1 MSNQESISL
10 FYTEK
15 ETNMFDDEREESPR
29 QAGKR
34 WPLLA
39 LAGVLLVGLAL
50 LLLWQFN
57 PWQRTSGGSTTA
69 GGTTT
74 SGTAS
79 TSTDVKEG
87 QPDPPIYWQTIEET
101 IAQGLHLT
109 VAQVKAALQPPPG
122 QRDSLGIAHV
132 ASEQGISEAQLRPIE
147 IDAIQKGHNLLVSMG
162 ILTQQG
168 SDQGMQTIRHWDQA
182 TLDDHVTGWF
192 LND

>member
-1 MSNQESISL
+1 
-10 FYTEK
+10 
-15 ETNMFDDEREESPR
+15 MFDDEREESPR
-29 QAGKR
+29 KTGKR
-34 WPLLA
+34 WPFLA

-50 LLLWQFN
+50 LLLWQIN
-57 PWQRTSGGSTTA
+57 PWQRASG

-74 SGTAS
+74 TGTVS
-79 TSTDVKEG
+79 TSAGVKEG

-109 VAQVKAALQPPPG
+109 VAQVKAGLQPPPG

-132 ASEQGISEAQLRPIE
+132 ASKQGISEAQLRTIE
-147 IDAIQKGHNLLVSMG
+147 IDAIQKGHDLLVRMG

-192 LND
+192 VND